1 MSDKLKNIISNIL
14 GLLMSI
20 ASVFA
25 LVYDKIDVTK
35 FILLM
40 IVGLGLF
47 LFKSERVKNILG
59 KIISKKT
66 NEGA

>member
-25 LVYDKIDVTK
+25 LVYDKIDITK

>member
-1 MSDKLKNIISNIL
+1 
-14 GLLMSI
+14 MSI

-25 LVYDKIDVTK
+25 LVYDKIDITK

-59 KIISKKT
+59 EIISKKT